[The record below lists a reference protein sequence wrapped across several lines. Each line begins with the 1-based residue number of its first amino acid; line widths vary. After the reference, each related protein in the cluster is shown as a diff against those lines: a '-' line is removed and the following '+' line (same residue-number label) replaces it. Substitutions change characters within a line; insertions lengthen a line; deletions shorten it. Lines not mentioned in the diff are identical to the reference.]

1 MEASPQQISVEE
13 LPLEKKLEVL
23 RKHNQYE
30 NYDLERFIDAQDS
43 VNTWCLGQISEVDQ
57 RTVRIHFDGW
67 STKWDIV
74 SYFQEIFSFDSKR
87 SLFFYQFLM

>member
-43 VNTWCLGQISEVDQ
+43 VNTWCLG
-57 RTVRIHFDGW
+57 
-67 STKWDIV
+67 
-74 SYFQEIFSFDSKR
+74 
-87 SLFFYQFLM
+87 